1 MGRLARRSR
10 GRRRESRGGEGGG
23 VKLEELGTSKQ
34 WAAGAD
40 PDRLREGI
48 ARCLYGNKYSQLEGS
63 VAAAAAAGLG
73 AEDPYVAVARSVLS
87 LHARRRETRNLCSS
101 QHAASIPVLRD
112 IAQGVAEED
121 PSGVCPVLQKPSRF
135 VRIRKPGEV
144 RQADSF
150 ASALTMVDHLSQ
162 DTKATA
168 AILAGDAE
176 GLQSLLKESDES
188 GNRHTAQRV
197 QLVLKKMTAP
207 YNWHT
212 RFQQWEREKRMMD
225 CQASLQRIEQLK
237 RLEENREREQEA
249 FHKAWMFQKHI
260 LTVSKED
267 AIQEYKKA
275 ISEMAGQRRQMDAEV
290 RRSLQ
295 GLERCWIDNFS
306 TKKPWTP
313 SLTGPQALQHFCK
326 RMTCKRC
333 NPKDWKWAEEA
344 PMENIAEHQFF
355 MGIMHKTD
363 KMLKT
368 RICENPVA
376 HMCGHCS
383 ESDEHCHREKE

>member
-10 GRRRESRGGEGGG
+10 GRRRESRGGEGSG
-23 VKLEELGTSKQ
+23 VKLEELGTSQ
-34 WAAGAD
+34 SRRGSGGGARGRGPVRGRCSVRAVAPREAARD
-40 PDRLREGI
+40 EEPVQQP
-48 ARCLYGNKYSQLEGS
+48 ARCEHPGPEGHRPGRRGGGPLRGLPG
-63 VAAAAAAGLG
+63 AAEALPFC
-73 AEDPYVAVARSVLS
+73 ENQEARGG
-87 LHARRRETRNLCSS
+87 
-101 QHAASIPVLRD
+101 Q
-112 IAQGVAEED
+112 
-121 PSGVCPVLQKPSRF
+121 
-135 VRIRKPGEV
+135 
-144 RQADSF
+144 QADSF

-188 GNRHTAQRV
+188 GNRHTAQRSGNRHTAQRV

-225 CQASLQRIEQLK
+225 CQASLQRIEQLR

-249 FHKAWMFQKHI
+249 FHKAWMFQKHV

-275 ISEMAGQRRQMDAEV
+275 ISEMAGQRRMDAEV